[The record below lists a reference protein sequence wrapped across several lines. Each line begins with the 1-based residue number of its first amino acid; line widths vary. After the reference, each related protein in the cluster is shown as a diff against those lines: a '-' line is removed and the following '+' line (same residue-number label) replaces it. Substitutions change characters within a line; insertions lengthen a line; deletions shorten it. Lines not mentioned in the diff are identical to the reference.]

1 MVSFFFDQHVPG
13 VVANGLRVRSVDDL
27 TAWQDGSSTLE
38 DESLL
43 ERVQT
48 LSRVLVTQDEDFLV
62 IASAWQRTGREFAGI
77 VYAHQL
83 RVGVGQFIND
93 LEVIAK
99 VSDPADLRNRVEH
112 LPL

>member
-1 MVSFFFDQHVPG
+1 MVSFFFDQHVPAA
-13 VVANGLRVRSVDDL
+13 VANGLRVRGVDVL
-27 TAWQDGSSTLE
+27 TAWQDGSSAME
-38 DESLL
+38 DEPLL
-43 ERVQT
+43 ERVQV

-62 IASAWQRTGREFAGI
+62 IANAWQREGREFAGI

-99 VSDPADLRNRVEH
+99 GSDPADLRNRVEH

>member
-1 MVSFFFDQHVPG
+1 MVSFFFDQHVPAA
-13 VVANGLRVRSVDDL
+13 VANGLRVRGVDVL

-38 DESLL
+38 DEPLL

-62 IASAWQRTGREFAGI
+62 IARAWQREGREFAGI

-99 VSDPADLRNRVEH
+99 VSEPADLRNRVEH